1 MIEQIKDLP
10 VGTVGFVGSGLVSS
24 DDYENIIVPD
34 IEAAFA
40 VSRRLRLLY
49 VLGQEFQGFGEG
61 AMWDDFKMSMRHFT
75 GWDRVAVV
83 SDVGSMRAT
92 AQVFGFAVPG
102 HFRLFPMAE
111 LESARAWILE
121 PHEVESAE

>member
-1 MIEQIKDLP
+1 MIEQIENLP
-10 VGTVGFVGSGLVSS
+10 VGTVGFFGSGLVTS

-49 VLGQEFQGFGEG
+49 VLGDQFTGFGEG
-61 AMWDDFKMSMRHFT
+61 AMWDDFKMNMRHFT

-83 SDVGSMRAT
+83 SDVGSLRAT

-102 HFRLFPMAE
+102 HFRLFPMAQ
-111 LESARAWILE
+111 LEQARAWILE
-121 PHEVESAE
+121 PHEVEPVE